1 MQIHASAGKFKAI
14 AADETIDKVMTALH
28 RFEFNLRL
36 REMDFVQNM
45 QTNEAQGDNSVY
57 DVGTIGPV
65 VNTISKIAEVLLY
78 KAR

>member
-1 MQIHASAGKFKAI
+1 
-14 AADETIDKVMTALH
+14 MTALH

-45 QTNEAQGDNSVY
+45 QTKEAQDDSSVY